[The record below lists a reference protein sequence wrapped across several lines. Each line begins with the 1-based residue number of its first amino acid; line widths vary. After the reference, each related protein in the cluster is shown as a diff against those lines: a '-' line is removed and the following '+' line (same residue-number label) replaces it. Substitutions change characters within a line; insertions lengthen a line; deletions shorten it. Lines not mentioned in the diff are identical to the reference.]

1 LGRVIYVIIF
11 LALKMEVVK
20 ALNFRTSDQEDLEV
34 SADSV
39 VLEVLMMELTLLR
52 YLRTFSR
59 MMVLVV
65 VLDSLMMMRM
75 IYLPK

>member
-1 LGRVIYVIIF
+1 
-11 LALKMEVVK
+11 MEVVK
-20 ALNFRTSDQEDLEV
+20 DLNFRISDQEDLEV

-65 VLDSLMMMRM
+65 VLDSLMMKM